1 MRFPA
6 PGSLP
11 PTVAAYRD
19 RLDKQILPV
28 FGNIRVRE
36 LTVGIVDRHLRAVG
50 IKHGSAMAKQTKTV
64 LGQVIGLA
72 VRHDALTQNPVRD
85 ASRISTKPKNPPR
98 ALSVPQATQ
107 LMAAV
112 TYDDQA
118 VARDLPALV
127 ATMLASGLRLGEA
140 CALLWRSVDFMT
152 GTLEVEATVVR
163 VKGKGMLRKS
173 TKTTA
178 GHRTLRLPRWCVDML
193 RERAL
198 PGLVDANVPVFP
210 APKGNIRDP
219 SNTAADLRDAFDKA
233 GFAWA
238 TSHVLRKTT
247 ASVLDAGGLSAR
259 EIADQLGHARPSITM
274 DRYMG
279 RGIAGE
285 RGTPIL
291 EGLR

>member
-1 MRFPA
+1 M
-6 PGSLP
+6 
-11 PTVAAYRD
+11 
-19 RLDKQILPV
+19 I
-28 FGNIRVRE
+28 
-36 LTVGIVDRHLRAVG
+36 
-50 IKHGSAMAKQTKTV
+50 
-64 LGQVIGLA
+64 
-72 VRHDALTQNPVRD
+72 
-85 ASRISTKPKNPPR
+85 
-98 ALSVPQATQ
+98 
-107 LMAAV
+107 
-112 TYDDQA
+112 QA

-247 ASVLDAGGLSAR
+247 ASVGCRRLECPGDRRPAR
-259 EIADQLGHARPSITM
+259 SRPTVDYHGPLHGQRHS
-274 DRYMG
+274 G
-279 RGIAGE
+279 
-285 RGTPIL
+285 
-291 EGLR
+291 